1 MRRSQRHKLASIL
14 LFGTACFTL
23 DSPAQMSNQTPG
35 EVLFRL
41 ELAATKPA
49 AALTETA
56 GIDSVTPILTRG
68 PRTKPTSTAAHIYK
82 AILKQGASVSDAIAA
97 LESRSDVLYAQ
108 PNHLFETFQAT
119 NDPKLAGQFYLDLIR
134 WPDLFA
140 ALPPKQKEVVVAVI
154 DSGIDYRHEDLFA
167 AIWINT
173 AEAQGSPGFDDDGNG
188 YVDDIR
194 GWDFTDAPTL
204 PGQGDF
210 RTPDND
216 PIDESSH
223 GTQVAGV
230 IGATQN
236 NGIGVAGVADCT
248 LMAIRA
254 GLTLDQGGTF
264 LQEDDL
270 AAGIIYA
277 VDNGADILNL
287 SWGSFDQA
295 YVIEDAIRYAVE
307 HGVIVIAA
315 AGNTGTPPVSYPAA
329 LDDVISVSAVETT
342 GNLASFSSY
351 GHVLDLVAPGVNIVS
366 TRLDNAYGP
375 RSGSSFAAPQVSGLA
390 ALLLSRLPDMT
401 PSQVRGALVAS
412 TTDLGSFG
420 WDREFGSGQ
429 IDASRL
435 TSYLAGTSA
444 PTVRILA
451 PGSDNEVSGVVSLAW
466 SSSGEPFTSYNLS
479 WGLDTDTPDWNL
491 IETGAAQSG
500 TSTSSWTV
508 PASLLDQPI
517 ILRLEAITAGS
528 SGTTEHRV
536 RLRANPAIPA
546 ITSLFVGTI
555 IAGNRPEWL
564 VRWVTAAPT
573 TGSLILRYDGGL
585 TRDTI
590 RTAKLDRFHE
600 VKVPDQ
606 NTRRGYTFQII
617 ARSPSGRAFVTPPE
631 AFLLVPAKIPTIGF
645 NEVANLPN
653 GYLAD
658 RVSDFDGDNRQEIT
672 LMPYVKGQAFG
683 PTQVFER
690 DPLGAY
696 TSVYTSTQ
704 SFLPWN
710 IADVNHDGS
719 PDLLGTSVA
728 RIELFSGPSLSTS
741 LFDQGGLWGGDMA
754 DADGDGANEIIAR
767 SLVDHTIRIYKFG
780 STGFEQTA
788 SLVDFSSGSGEIG
801 PHFVFADLDGDGK
814 RDLLAGDGDGD
825 LWIYEMQS
833 GFFQPSVVIE
843 GSDETDA
850 TIIGGGKDLDG
861 DGKIEF
867 VVARAR
873 EDDSDALNG
882 WWDLEI
888 YQSTSNNVYERE
900 WVQRISGVAK
910 PGNGISSGDLD
921 GDGRA
926 DLAIALIPDLY
937 VIKGDSADSYRPI
950 YHTNISLTY
959 RPILA
964 DLDGDGAAEFI
975 SNARDA
981 VRLWERD
988 HPIDAVQRPE
998 ILETTLLG
1006 RNRIRL
1012 TWMPSPGALTY
1023 WLLRSLEGGAETLLS
1038 DVPALTYL
1046 DEGVSPGQTY
1056 TYRVEAVLLEDG
1068 SVTSGPSV
1076 VTVSASPSVSGIDKI
1091 DDLRLAVT
1099 FTTPM
1104 SDLATDPNGYTLTP
1118 PGLTPNSAIRDQESR
1133 RILLN
1138 FSSPI
1143 ADGITHTL
1151 NIRLATDLA
1160 GAQIDQAFRSVT
1172 FTPGATT
1179 SGTRADFDGDGR
1191 IGFGDFLLFAGAFGG
1206 NNPTFDLD
1214 DDNSVG
1220 FSDFLLFASLF
1231 GQSA

>member
-1 MRRSQRHKLASIL
+1 MRVTHFHKWLCL
-14 LFGTACFTL
+14 LSMACIATATGL
-23 DSPAQMSNQTPG
+23 SAERITPG
-35 EVLFRL
+35 EVLFKLRPAATRPATG
-41 ELAATKPA
+41 LAAVGIRRIVQV
-49 AALTETA
+49 LTSNA
-56 GIDSVTPILTRG
+56 
-68 PRTKPTSTAAHIYK
+68 RTKPSADIAQIYL
-82 AILKQGASVSDAIAA
+82 AELSADASVDEVIVA
-97 LESRSDVLYAQ
+97 LRSRSDVLYAQ
-108 PNHLFETFQAT
+108 PNHLFETFQTT
-119 NDPKLAGQFYLDLIR
+119 NDPKLAEQFHLDQIR
-134 WPDLFA
+134 WPNLFA
-140 ALPPKQKEVVVAVI
+140 TLPPKQKEIVVAVI
-154 DSGIDYRHEDLFA
+154 DSGIDYRHEDLSA
-167 AIWINT
+167 AIWTNT
-173 AEAQGSPGFDDDGNG
+173 AEAQGSPGIDDDGNG

-236 NGIGVAGVADCT
+236 NGIGVAGVADCK

-254 GLTLDQGGTF
+254 GLTFDQGGTF

-287 SWGSFDQA
+287 SWGSFDRA
-295 YVIEDAIRYAVE
+295 YVIEDVIRYAVE
-307 HGVIVIAA
+307 RGVIVIAA
-315 AGNTGTPPVSYPAA
+315 AGNSGAPPVAYPAA

-351 GHVLDLVAPGVNIVS
+351 GHVLDMVAPGVNIVS
-366 TRLDNAYGP
+366 TRLDNTYGP

-390 ALLLSRLPDMT
+390 ALLLSRQPDMS
-401 PSQVRGALVAS
+401 PSQIRGALVAS
-412 TTDLGSFG
+412 TTDLGAFG
-420 WDREFGSGQ
+420 WDREFGSGL
-429 IDASRL
+429 IDASLL
-435 TSYLAGTSA
+435 TPYLTGTSST
-444 PTVRILA
+444 TVRILA
-451 PGSDNEVSGVVSLAW
+451 PGSDNEVTGFVSVAW
-466 SSSGEPFTSYNLS
+466 SSSGGPFASYTLS

-491 IETGAAQSG
+491 IETGARPPG

-508 PASLLDQPI
+508 PASLVDQPI
-517 ILRLEAITAGS
+517 ILRLEAGTTGS
-528 SGTTEHRV
+528 SRTIEHRV
-536 RLRANPAIPA
+536 RLRANPTIPA

-555 IAGNRPEWL
+555 TAGNRPEWL

-573 TGSLILRYDGGL
+573 TGSLVLISDGGL
-585 TRDTI
+585 TPDTI

-600 VKVPDQ
+600 VKIPDQ
-606 NTRRGYTFQII
+606 NTLREYTFQIV
-617 ARSPSGRAFVTPPE
+617 ARSPSGRTFITLPE
-631 AFLLVPAKIPTIGF
+631 VLLLVPARIPSIGF
-645 NEVANLPN
+645 SEVASLPN
-653 GYLAD
+653 GFLAD

-672 LMPYVKGQAFG
+672 LMPYVEGQAFG

-690 DPLGAY
+690 GPLGDY
-696 TSVYTSTQ
+696 TSVFTSTQ

-728 RIELFSGPSLSTS
+728 RIELYTGPSLSTP
-741 LFDQGGLWGGDMA
+741 LFDQTGVWGGDMA

-767 SLVDHTIRIYKFG
+767 SLADHTIRIYKFG
-780 STGFEQTA
+780 SAGFEQTGA
-788 SLVDFSSGSGEIG
+788 LVDFSSGSGEIG
-801 PHFVFADLDGDGK
+801 PRFVFADLDGDGR

-833 GFFQPSVVIE
+833 GIFQPNIVIE

-850 TIIGGGKDLDG
+850 TIIGGGQDLDG

-888 YQSTSNNVYERE
+888 YQSTSNNVYELE

-910 PGNGISSGDLD
+910 PGNGISTGDLD

-926 DLAIALIPDLY
+926 DLAVALIPDLY
-937 VIKGDSADSYRPI
+937 IIKGDSADTYRTI
-950 YHTNISLTY
+950 FHTNVSLTY
-959 RPILA
+959 RPVLA
-964 DLDGDGAAEFI
+964 DIDGDGAAEFI
-975 SNARDA
+975 TNARDA
-981 VRLWERD
+981 VRVWERD
-988 HPIDAVQRPE
+988 HAIDTVQRPE
-998 ILETTLLG
+998 ILEATHLG
-1006 RNRIRL
+1006 RNRIKL
-1012 TWMPSPGALTY
+1012 GWMPSLGAVTY
-1023 WLLRSLEGGAETLLS
+1023 RLLRSLGTGAGTETLLS
-1038 DVPALTYL
+1038 DVPALTYV
-1046 DEGVSPGQTY
+1046 DEGVSNGQTY
-1056 TYRVEAVLLEDG
+1056 TYRVEATQPSGGV
-1068 SVTSGPSV
+1068 VTSGPAV
-1076 VTVSASPSVSGIDKI
+1076 VTVSASPSVSRIDKI
-1091 DDLRLAVT
+1091 DDLRLAVS
-1099 FTTPM
+1099 FTNPM
-1104 SDLATDPNGYTLTP
+1104 SDQAADPNGYTLTP
-1118 PGLTPNSAIRDQESR
+1118 PGLTPDSAIRDKESR
-1133 RILLN
+1133 RILLT

-1151 NIRLATDLA
+1151 QIRLATDLA
-1160 GAQIDQAFRSVT
+1160 GALIDPAFQSVT
-1172 FTPGATT
+1172 FTPGAA
-1179 SGTRADFDGDGR
+1179 SPGAKADFDGDGT

-1231 GQSA
+1231 GQAV